1 MSDRTQSLLRIRPE
15 IPSAI
20 VHDGM
25 SADEQFQ
32 NGTLRPVIKL
42 QNELFIAV
50 FKNYIAKHKNS
61 FYELSLNKRFLYIEN
76 AIQKDIKFRNSL
88 KGIVIGQFTAEEYE
102 IYIKNSSS
110 LNKRMMNMVIN
121 RLKDQIQ
128 LFEEPALV

>member
-50 FKNYIAKHKNS
+50 FKNYIAKHWLLEKNWV
-61 FYELSLNKRFLYIEN
+61 
-76 AIQKDIKFRNSL
+76 IKQEFH
-88 KGIVIGQFTAEEYE
+88 Q
-102 IYIKNSSS
+102 
-110 LNKRMMNMVIN
+110 
-121 RLKDQIQ
+121 
-128 LFEEPALV
+128 

>member
-50 FKNYIAKHKNS
+50 FKNYITKHKTPHCGV
-61 FYELSLNKRFLYIEN
+61 LFLYFLRCIPLYEWSLLG
-76 AIQKDIKFRNSL
+76 IKTKTNKLRAEFRPSTWPTKSL
-88 KGIVIGQFTAEEYE
+88 SPV
-102 IYIKNSSS
+102 
-110 LNKRMMNMVIN
+110 R
-121 RLKDQIQ
+121 
-128 LFEEPALV
+128 P